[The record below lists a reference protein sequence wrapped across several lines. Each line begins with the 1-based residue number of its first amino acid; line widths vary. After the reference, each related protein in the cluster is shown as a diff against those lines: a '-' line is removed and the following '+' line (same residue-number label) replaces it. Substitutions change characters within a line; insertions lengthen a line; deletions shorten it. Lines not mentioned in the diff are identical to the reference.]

1 MKPRPEAFDYALK
14 LLALRDRTRKEIAAR
29 LEKKKYSPENILA
42 ALEKLEEYGY
52 VNDEKF
58 ARSYAKSR
66 MASGRALRLARLELI
81 KKGVERELADRV
93 SVELKQ
99 TSAEEFKSAQALV
112 RRKMPGKIKGE
123 KALARLAG
131 LLARRGYSW
140 DVVSKILKAS
150 GQVSDEE
157 ITES

>member
-14 LLALRDRTRKEIAAR
+14 LLALRDRTRKEITGR
-29 LEKKKYSPENILA
+29 LEKKKYSPEDILA

-81 KKGVERELADRV
+81 KKGIARELADRV
-93 SVELKQ
+93 SIGLKQ
-99 TSAEEFKSAQALV
+99 TFAEEFKAAQALV
-112 RRKMPGKIKGE
+112 RRKMPRNIRGDNT
-123 KALARLAG
+123 AARLAG

-140 DVVSKILKAS
+140 DVVSKILKAA

-157 ITES
+157 IT